1 MTLNGDRVT
10 AMRRLRAPEAV
21 EVLDEETW
29 EVPASLSED
38 DWRGM
43 ADGRRDGP
51 LEGEEETW

>member
-1 MTLNGDRVT
+1 MT

-43 ADGRRDGP
+43 AEGRRDGP
-51 LEGEEETW
+51 VEGEDETW